1 MKDGD
6 LFSEAWPVLKKK
18 AVGPLLNSDV
28 IIGICVRSSVH
39 VCLYLLCGEV
49 AWIGVVGSVET
60 RRGCET

>member
-6 LFSEAWPVLKKK
+6 LFSEAWAVLKKT
-18 AVGPLLNSDV
+18 VGPLLNSDV
-28 IIGICVRSSVH
+28 IGACVHSSVH
-39 VCLYLLCGEV
+39 VRLYLLCGEV